1 MMHEED
7 EFESRGAGR
16 ASRHYKGLVAWN
28 AVHILIAVAAA
39 AVAVSTYD
47 WIGEHSFRALSSRE
61 KYPSVGPKF
70 LTLSLS
76 LSLPRLPP
84 EDTKP
89 RGMLGIDNAGL
100 WSVCYT
106 DVPDDETVDDLKRH
120 LGEIVSENLFGAS
133 GASSTFNQQL
143 EQELLDQDGS
153 EIFKQELRDLLSPP
167 QDVDAQSG
175 NGTEPTPERF
185 VDELADG
192 EITPDMI
199 PDDVKQTK
207 SYQESLQVR
216 RIGAQE
222 FRRKRSRDRAA
233 LSSTA
238 YSGIHQQQNV

>member
-1 MMHEED
+1 MSTR
-7 EFESRGAGR
+7 FEPR
-16 ASRHYKGLVAWN
+16 LP
-28 AVHILIAVAAA
+28 
-39 AVAVSTYD
+39 
-47 WIGEHSFRALSSRE
+47 E
-61 KYPSVGPKF
+61 KSIDVGQNF
-70 LTLSLS
+70 DSLS
-76 LSLPRLPP
+76 LSPRLPP
-84 EDTKP
+84 KIQNLAACWASTARACGRCATRTSP
-89 RGMLGIDNAGL
+89 TTRPWTTSSAT
-100 WSVCYT
+100 WARS
-106 DVPDDETVDDLKRH
+106 
-120 LGEIVSENLFGAS
+120 SENLFGAS
-133 GASSTFNQQL
+133 GASSTFNQL

-153 EIFKQELRDLLSPP
+153 EIFKQELRNLLSPP

-216 RIGAQE
+216 RIGTQE

>member
-1 MMHEED
+1 
-7 EFESRGAGR
+7 
-16 ASRHYKGLVAWN
+16 
-28 AVHILIAVAAA
+28 
-39 AVAVSTYD
+39 
-47 WIGEHSFRALSSRE
+47 
-61 KYPSVGPKF
+61 
-70 LTLSLS
+70 
-76 LSLPRLPP
+76 
-84 EDTKP
+84 
-89 RGMLGIDNAGL
+89 MLGTDNAGL

-175 NGTEPTPERF
+175 NGTEPTPESF

-216 RIGAQE
+216 RIGTQE